1 MNNGGN
7 TPCVYMSLVLSLV
20 GKIKGTKRDE
30 PKERALLCCY
40 YECLLWRIASRFA
53 RPRPSLHLLS
63 CSFSVCQYF
72 LFFYLFFS
80 RLPFVVMT
88 LFFGALCNQMLFA
101 SMYLSVCGLLP
112 VTLRRSLGGVHPFC
126 LVGLDPSDVWLPAVA
141 MRHTHQVE
149 KSFFFFSFL
158 FTIGY
163 TKSWTIGDIS
173 QTSW

>member
-7 TPCVYMSLVLSLV
+7 TPCHAMPCVYMSLVLSLV

-88 LFFGALCNQMLFA
+88 LFFGALYNQMLFA
-101 SMYLSVCGLLP
+101 SVYLSLCVDCYPSRFVEVWAGSTPFVLWVLTRVTFDCPQLPCDTLIKLRNLL
-112 VTLRRSLGGVHPFC
+112 
-126 LVGLDPSDVWLPAVA
+126 
-141 MRHTHQVE
+141 
-149 KSFFFFSFL
+149 FL
-158 FTIGY
+158 FIIGY
-163 TKSWTIGDIS
+163 TKSWTKG
-173 QTSW
+173 